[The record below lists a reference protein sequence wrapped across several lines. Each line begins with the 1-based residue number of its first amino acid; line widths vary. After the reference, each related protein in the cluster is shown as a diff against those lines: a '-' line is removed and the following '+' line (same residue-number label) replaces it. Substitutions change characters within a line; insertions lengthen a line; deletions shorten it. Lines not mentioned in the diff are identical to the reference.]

1 MVTSNGI
8 DSLFKEKSL
17 FAIYRKSF
25 FLSES
30 GFDTAFKT
38 FTFISIVMFC
48 AYVRLFRAES
58 AYVLFD
64 ALDKWSD
71 IGFNYSVQI
80 LGFLLA
86 GFTIFATTTNIKVFI
101 GLSKVKSRDRDISQL
116 KFIFFSFIRV
126 FIVHLTVLLSSTVIS
141 MLKHINKPLLQI
153 FISDQIRI
161 YNIRSYIV
169 CILCAFL
176 GCFIISALIQLKTFV
191 WNLYQSVVFSIASSA
206 TLNSTDSPPKT

>member
-17 FAIYRKSF
+17 FAIYWKSF

-38 FTFISIVMFC
+38 FTFIGIVMFC

-86 GFTIFATTTNIKVFI
+86 GFTIFATTTDIKVFI

-141 MLKHINKPLLQI
+141 MLKHINKPCSRFLYLTRFKYTI
-153 FISDQIRI
+153 FAPI
-161 YNIRSYIV
+161 
-169 CILCAFL
+169 
-176 GCFIISALIQLKTFV
+176 
-191 WNLYQSVVFSIASSA
+191 
-206 TLNSTDSPPKT
+206 